1 LQLAVKAMDKLMRFR
16 RAEETHKP
24 FNGHTGKM
32 LVNVR
37 SSLATLSHSLISAN
51 GQADAPFGPAE
62 DACKMFNRHTGKM
75 LVNVRD
81 SSDFPSSS
89 TSKRRQADALPAGG
103 GDAQAVQPSQT
114 LNPKPS
120 HQQDAGQCAQFL
132 LKPSRIS
139 EFAVN

>member
-1 LQLAVKAMDKLMRFR
+1 MRFR

-37 SSLATLSHSLISAN
+37 
-51 GQADAPFGPAE
+51 G
-62 DACKMFNRHTGKM
+62 
-75 LVNVRD
+75 
-81 SSDFPSSS
+81 SSDCSSNS

-114 LNPKPS
+114 LNPKNPHTS
-120 HQQDAGQCAQFL
+120 KMLVRVRSSF
-132 LKPSRIS
+132 
-139 EFAVN
+139 